1 MYKYRRV
8 IVAAIAGVLALLML
22 GGVIFSA
29 FAESSSTIKSRIEDL
44 KEQEAAIAAQQREI
58 QKQKNENESDI
69 RDLVSEKN
77 NIDQQIKLTQDS
89 IANKN
94 EQIRE
99 YTLLIAEK
107 QNELEDALD
116 EQEALNVRY
125 KTRIRS
131 MEENG
136 KLTYWSILFKASG
149 FADLLDRVDMIN
161 EIASSDAA
169 MIDKIRQSAIEIE
182 NARQELAAE
191 KVEMEE
197 AKEQLAEE
205 EEQLVS
211 QRGEADELMAELMAD
226 HDTLVAADRKYDSE
240 KEQLLAQIA
249 TQEAKYK
256 EAVAAEEKAR
266 REAEARERARREAA
280 ERAARERQQNA
291 SGGGSSSGH
300 SGSGSSG
307 SGSSGGG
314 SSGSGSSSGS
324 SGWAVSSYGFQW
336 PTSCHEISCE
346 FGPRYHPITGVYSN
360 HSGMDIKASY
370 GSPIYACASGT
381 VTTATYGT
389 AYGYY
394 VTINHGNGFST
405 LYGHMCRYVVSEG
418 QYVTRGQVIGY
429 VGSTGWSTGAH
440 LHLTMYYNGSL
451 VNPKKYLP

>member
-314 SSGSGSSSGS
+314 SSG
-324 SGWAVSSYGFQW
+324 WAVSSYGFQW

-405 LYGHMCRYVVSEG
+405 LYGHMIRYTVSVG
-418 QYVTRGQVIGY
+418 QYVTRGEIIGY
-429 VGSTGWSTGAH
+429 VGSTGWSTAPH
-440 LHLTMYYNGSL
+440 LHLTMDYNGRR